1 MLLHMNKERFC
12 EVTFR
17 KILSNIHDMIPNLFY
32 CMNKINAKLQIFE
45 ESEGPQINL
54 QSSFFI
60 DVIVN
65 IN

>member
-32 CMNKINAKLQIFE
+32 CMNKINVKLQISE
-45 ESEGPQINL
+45 ESEAPQITAE
-54 QSSFFI
+54 FFFRRRHR
-60 DVIVN
+60 
-65 IN
+65 